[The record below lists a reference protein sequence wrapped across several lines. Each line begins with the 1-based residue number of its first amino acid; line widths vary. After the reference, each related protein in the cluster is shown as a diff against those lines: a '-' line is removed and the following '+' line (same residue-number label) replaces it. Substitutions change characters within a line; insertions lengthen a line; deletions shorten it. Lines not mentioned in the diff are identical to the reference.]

1 MLEKLLPLYEN
12 EMKALEHDMTLL
24 AQQHPE
30 SMATLK
36 FDNSNSASLVTQL
49 IQSIAFISARTQA
62 QFDDSQN
69 KIMHSLLRLLTPHLE
84 YPTPS
89 YSIIQFKPRK
99 SADHSL
105 EIPRLTRLIV
115 QNERHEAYEFRT
127 AYATQIQNIELTEI
141 KLAKHSLKLE
151 LQAYTDY
158 PKELNLRFYL
168 NGHLED
174 SLAIKNLIFTQLNDI
189 DLEVGSSLY
198 KISSDQLKILGLEDN
213 ENLLDHPKTVLKI
226 HRTLQEFLNYPHKF
240 LFFEIKIPPFNIHK
254 DLCFSLIFNFN
265 TEISQLAKLIHQES
279 FKLNCCPIINLYSQL
294 AEPIKIDPSRKHY
307 ELLINQSASTQ
318 QHMYRITQI
327 QGITE
332 AGISTN
338 YFPVFYN
345 DFKQN
350 AKEINCW
357 ELDRQENGTLLLKI
371 EQAINN
377 NDKFLSC
384 ELLVCDNIVAK
395 SLSNTESKILFKD
408 KHYPHIEK
416 PEFILEPTLFSESK
430 LNNNLLNSITQQLKI
445 HYQAHRQEFSLEYLL
460 SLLRF
465 YNSKKYSAINQL
477 INAIKE
483 LNTTYGWHMEN
494 NGSLAKIK
502 TLTLTINKSAES
514 YYYLLYKI
522 IELIAHDYSDILCK
536 TELKIQIE

>member
-141 KLAKHSLKLE
+141 KLAKHSLKLK
-151 LQAYTDY
+151 LKAHADY
-158 PKELNLRFYL
+158 LEELNLRFYL
-168 NGHLED
+168 NANLED
-174 SLAIKNLIFTQLNDI
+174 SLVIQNLIFTQLRDI
-189 DLEVGSSLY
+189 DLEIGGSLH
-198 KISSDQLKILGLEDN
+198 KISLEQLRTLGLEDS
-213 ENLLDHPKTVLKI
+213 EGLLDHPKTILKI
-226 HRTLQEFLNYPHKF
+226 HRILQEFFNYPHKF
-240 LFFEIKIPPFNIHK
+240 LFFEIKIPPFHIHK
-254 DLCFSLIFNFN
+254 NLCFNLTFNFDR
-265 TEISQLAKLIHQES
+265 EISHLEKLIHQES

-307 ELLINQSASTQ
+307 EFLINQSTTTKQ
-318 QHMYRITQI
+318 NIYRITQI

-332 AGISTN
+332 AGISTD

-345 DFKQN
+345 DFKQKT
-350 AKEINCW
+350 KELNYW
-357 ELDRQENGTLLLKI
+357 ELDRQENGALLLKI
-371 EQAINN
+371 EQAVNN
-377 NDKFLSC
+377 NDKFLSG

-395 SLSNTESKILFKD
+395 SSPNTESKILFKD
-408 KHYPHIEK
+408 KQYPPIEK
-416 PEFILEPTLFSESK
+416 LEFILEPSLFLASK
-430 LNNNLLNSITQQLKI
+430 LNHNSFSSIIQQLKT
-445 HYQAHRQEFSLEYLL
+445 HYQAHQQEFSLENLL
-460 SLLRF
+460 SLFRV
-465 YNSKKYSAINQL
+465 YNPEKYSAINQL
-477 INAIKE
+477 INAIEE
-483 LNTTYGWHMEN
+483 LSTTYGWHLES
-494 NGSLAKIK
+494 NGAFSKIK
-502 TLTLTINKSAES
+502 VLTLILNKPAEN

-536 TELKIQIE
+536 TELKIKIQ